1 MNVKELK
8 LAFFGTPEFAA
19 YQLKY
24 LVENNYNVAIVIT
37 AVDKPA
43 GRGKALKYSAVKE
56 VAINNGLNL
65 LQPENLKS
73 LAFIEIYDSL
83 HIDCAIV
90 VAFRMLP
97 RALWSKAR
105 LGTFNL
111 HASLLPDYR
120 GAAPIQWAIRNG
132 EEQTGLTTFIIDDQ
146 IDTGGIL
153 LQETCAIDPYENA
166 ETLHDKLMRIGP
178 SLIAQTLEGLNT
190 HTLHITAQNVRTQFK
205 TAPKLSKENT
215 QIDLDLSA
223 MEFCQLV
230 RSLNPHPGA
239 HAVLKEGPQ
248 ETVIKILE
256 ASYDSSKTIE
266 KHHLLIEGSR
276 IYLGL
281 KNGSVEL
288 LKWQFPSKR
297 AVSVKDFLNGY
308 RFKTPVFVFS
318 TP

>member
-24 LVENNYNVAIVIT
+24 LVENNYNIAAVIT

-43 GRGKALKYSAVKE
+43 GRGKTLKYSAVKE

-65 LQPENLKS
+65 LQPNNLKS
-73 LAFIEIYDSL
+73 LEFIAVYDSL

-97 RALWSKAR
+97 RALWNKAR

-153 LQETCAIDPYENA
+153 LQETCAIDPNENA
-166 ETLHDKLMRIGP
+166 ETLHDKLMHMGP
-178 SLIAQTLEGLNT
+178 SLIAQTLEGLHT
-190 HTLHITAQNVRTQFK
+190 HTLRIKAQNVATQFK
-205 TAPKLSKENT
+205 TAPKLTKENT

-223 MEFCQLV
+223 KEFCQLI

-239 HAVLKEGPQ
+239 QALLKEGAK

-256 ASYDSSKTIE
+256 VSYAPLKTIE
-266 KHHLLIEGSR
+266 KHHLIIEESR

-281 KNGSVEL
+281 KDSSVEL
-288 LKWQFPSKR
+288 LRWQFPSKR
-297 AVSVKDFLNGY
+297 GVNVKDFLNGY

-318 TP
+318 TL

>member
-8 LAFFGTPEFAA
+8 LAFFGTPEFAS

-24 LVENNYNVAIVIT
+24 LVENNYNVAVVIT
-37 AVDKPA
+37 AADKPA
-43 GRGKALKYSAVKE
+43 GRGKTLKYSSVKE
-56 VAINNGLNL
+56 VALNNGLNL
-65 LQPENLKS
+65 LQPDNLKS
-73 LAFIEIYDSL
+73 LEFIEIYDSL
-83 HIDCAIV
+83 NIDCAIV

-97 RALWSKAR
+97 RTLWSKAK

-132 EEQTGLTTFIIDDQ
+132 EEQTGLTTFIIDDH

-153 LQETCAIDPYENA
+153 LQETCAIDPNETA
-166 ETLHDKLMRIGP
+166 QTLHDKLMHMGP
-178 SLIAQTLEGLNT
+178 LLIAQTLEGLNT
-190 HTLHITAQNVRTQFK
+190 HTLRIKTQKTGSKFK
-205 TAPKLSKENT
+205 IAPKLTKENT

-223 MEFCQLV
+223 TEFCQLI
-230 RSLNPHPGA
+230 RSLNPYPGA
-239 HAVLKEGPQ
+239 QAILKEGLQ

-256 ASYDSSKTIE
+256 VSCDSSKFVE

-297 AVSVKDFLNGY
+297 AVSIKDFLNGY
-308 RFKTPVFVFS
+308 RFITPVFVFS
-318 TP
+318 AL